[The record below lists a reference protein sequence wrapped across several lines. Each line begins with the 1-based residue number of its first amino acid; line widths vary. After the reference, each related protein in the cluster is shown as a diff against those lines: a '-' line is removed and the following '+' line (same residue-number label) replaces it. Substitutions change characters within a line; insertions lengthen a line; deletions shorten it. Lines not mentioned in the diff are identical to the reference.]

1 MLHGGYMDEI
11 EEVIWSEGLRERLN
25 KNAEKGELLDLLI
38 KVFRAFGQSEVAVVR
53 AEIDEYFTQ
62 LIRIDLEKTNGK
74 R

>member
-1 MLHGGYMDEI
+1 MDEI
-11 EEVIWSEGLRERLN
+11 EEVIWSEGLHERLN

-53 AEIDEYFTQ
+53 AEIDEYFTK

>member
-1 MLHGGYMDEI
+1 MDEI
-11 EEVIWSEGLRERLN
+11 EEVIWSEKLHERLN

-53 AEIDEYFTQ
+53 AEIDEYFTK